1 MHLLELSGQLCRCSR
16 FTGTLQTDH
25 HKDANLTLRT
35 KLQLGI
41 FLTHHRRKL
50 IFYDFNH
57 GLSGT

>member
-25 HKDANLTLRT
+25 HKDGNLTLGT

-41 FLTHHRRKL
+41 FFTHHRRKL
-50 IFYDFNH
+50 IFYDFNY

>member
-1 MHLLELSGQLCRCSR
+1 MHLLELSGQLSR
-16 FTGTLQTDH
+16 RGCFTGTLQTDH
-25 HKDANLTLRT
+25 HKDANLTLGT